1 VQSSLLRAR
10 PAPGIIF
17 DSDLGEGV
25 EAVLAVA
32 LLYGLDTKNNIRA
45 VALSLSR
52 NDVGAAAYVEAVM
65 KYYAAGGFSRTMAV
79 GMSTETGPQPTP
91 PMISAVLARKK
102 ADGSPAYTYTIQ
114 NVNDTAEA
122 GALLRNAFTAQHDG
136 NGMMVAAG
144 PATNLARLLA
154 VPGAKD
160 LLRSKCSVLVI
171 AAGVFGEGPP
181 DPHITADIAS
191 AKKVFA
197 EWPGPVVAVGQEIGQ
212 QVLFPGDSIEK
223 DFTHSPEHPIVDA
236 YRAAR
241 KMPYDASTWDMA
253 AVLYAARPK
262 ETFFR
267 TSEPGTIT
275 VADDGRVTFRP
286 AANGLHRYLIGD
298 PAQKDRLIATYREL
312 ASVKPVPRRR
322 PGPPQVNQQKPQ
334 APKPAEGKPPSSSL

>member
-1 VQSSLLRAR
+1 VQSPLLQAR

-17 DSDLGEGV
+17 DSDLGDGI
-25 EAVLAVA
+25 EAVLALA
-32 LLYGLDTKNNIRA
+32 LLYGLDTKNDIRA

-52 NDVGAAAYVEAVM
+52 NDLGAAAFVEAVT
-65 KYYAAGGFSRTMAV
+65 KFYAAGGFSRSMAV
-79 GMSTETGPQPTP
+79 GMSTDAKPQPTP
-91 PMISAVLARKK
+91 GMISAALGRKN
-102 ADGSPAYTYTIQ
+102 ADGKPVYSYTIQ
-114 NVNDTAEA
+114 NVNDTAEV
-122 GALLRNAFTAQHDG
+122 GALLRNAFTAQHDA
-136 NGMMVAAG
+136 NGIMVEAG
-144 PATNLARLLA
+144 PATNLAQLLA

-160 LLRSKCSVLVI
+160 LLQRKCRVLVI
-171 AAGVFGEGPP
+171 AAGVFGEGSP
-181 DPHITADIAS
+181 DPHITADVAA

-212 QVLFPGDSIEK
+212 QVLFPGESIEK
-223 DFTHSPEHPIVDA
+223 DFTQTPQHPIVDA

-241 KMPYDASTWDMA
+241 KMPYDASTWEMA

-286 AANGLHRYLIGD
+286 AANGLHRYLVAD

-312 ASVKPVPRRR
+312 VSVKPVPRRR
-322 PGPPQVNQQKPQ
+322 PGPPQVQEKKPQ